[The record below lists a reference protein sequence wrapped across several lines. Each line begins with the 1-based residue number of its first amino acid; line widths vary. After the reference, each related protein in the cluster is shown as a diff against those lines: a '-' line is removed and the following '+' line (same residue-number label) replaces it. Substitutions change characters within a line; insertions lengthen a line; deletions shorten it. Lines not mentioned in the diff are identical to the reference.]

1 MVRPLGYFSAMSTDV
16 LSHTEAL
23 AEHVDVNGL
32 KVVDVGCGAGSL
44 VRWLR
49 RTGAEPIGVE
59 CGEQMRAMALDADPD
74 HADSYVDGVGQDLP
88 FDDASV
94 DLVIY
99 SYSLHHV
106 PEADM
111 RGALSEARRVLRPGG
126 MLYVLEPVP
135 DGPSFEVGRLIDD
148 ETHVRGKAQEALSG
162 IADLGFEL
170 QTERSYDS
178 SATYADFA
186 TYERIVVGIDPT
198 RAERMAAVRDEVAAR
213 FEAKGTAGEAGWSFR
228 QPNLLKI
235 YTAV

>member
-1 MVRPLGYFSAMSTDV
+1 MTNDV

-23 AEHVDVNGL
+23 AEHVDVEGL
-32 KVVDVGCGAGSL
+32 KVLDIGCGAGSL

-49 RTGAEPIGVE
+49 RMGAEPVGLE

-74 HADSYVDGVGQDLP
+74 HADSYIDGVGQDLP

-94 DLVIY
+94 DLVVY

-106 PEADM
+106 PEAYM
-111 RGALSEARRVLRPGG
+111 HAALGEARRVLKPGG
-126 MLYVLEPVP
+126 LLYVLEPVP

-148 ETHVRGKAQEALSG
+148 ETHVRGKAQEALAG
-162 IADLGFEL
+162 AAELGFEL
-170 QTERSYDS
+170 QTERTYAS

-186 TYERIVVGIDPT
+186 AYERIIVGIDPT
-198 RAERMAAVRDEVAAR
+198 RAERMAEVRDEAAAR
-213 FEAKGTAGEAGWSFR
+213 FEANGTPGDAGWSFH

-235 YTAV
+235 YAAV

>member
-1 MVRPLGYFSAMSTDV
+1 MTTAV

-23 AEHVDVNGL
+23 AEHVDVAGL

-49 RTGAEPIGVE
+49 RTGAEPTGVE
-59 CGEQMRAMALDADPD
+59 CGEQMRAMALEADPD
-74 HADSYVDGVGQDLP
+74 HADSYIDAVGQDLP

-106 PEADM
+106 PEAEM
-111 RGALSEARRVLRPGG
+111 TAALIEARRVLRAGG
-126 MLYVLEPVP
+126 TLYVLEPVP
-135 DGPSFEVGRLIDD
+135 EGPSFQVGRLIDD
-148 ETHVRGKAQEALSG
+148 ETHVRGKAQEAL
-162 IADLGFEL
+162 ADASTVGFEL
-170 QTERSYDS
+170 QTERTYNS

-198 RAERMAAVRDEVAAR
+198 RAERMEEMRDEVAAR
-213 FEAKGTAGEAGWSFR
+213 FEKNGTQSEAGWSFH

-235 YTAV
+235 YAAV